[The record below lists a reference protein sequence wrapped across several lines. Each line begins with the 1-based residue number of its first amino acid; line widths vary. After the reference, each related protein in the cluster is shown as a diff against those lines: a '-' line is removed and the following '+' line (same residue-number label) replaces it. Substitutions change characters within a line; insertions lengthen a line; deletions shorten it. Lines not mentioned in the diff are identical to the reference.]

1 MKQTLIACF
10 GFVTVLAAAA
20 ALGQTVPLD
29 VRDVRPGPA
38 AVTAVEDGVAVEWED
53 EADREWRATFSLDP
67 DLPLIESIAVDGA
80 AVVSAVRPFYQV
92 ETGTRRRGWNAFFD
106 FPPSHPDGTRHA
118 QGVFRLRSATARSIG
133 ERVELTFDGLRMGV
147 FEGAI
152 AYTIYPGSRLIQQE
166 AVAAT
171 DAADVAYYYDGGW
184 EMAAAADRT
193 PGGNMQTR
201 VSWYDT
207 AGALRHDVSTGF
219 DPERKPVQVRYRTLA
234 ATTAA
239 GSVAVFPAPHQYF
252 FPRDFT
258 SNLGHVWH
266 RSWRGRVSLGIR
278 QIRDTNWRFYPW
290 MNAPPGE
297 TQRMSVFFVLS
308 DGAAEAALDDVLAF
322 TNRDRFRPLDGY
334 KTLSTHWHLA
344 YTMQALEHGFDWT
357 PPFKPVLKAMGVDAS
372 IIMDF
377 HGDGHPRDLTD
388 LRLDELDAYFGA
400 LRAQSE
406 PDFLLIPSEEA
417 NVHFGGHWALVF
429 PRPVYWFMDR
439 PEGGAFETTHPR
451 YGTVYSTAD
460 AAELLELVRR
470 EGGVMYQTHP
480 RTKGSTGYPGPHRG
494 DRALPRPRL
503 SRRGVE
509 GDARRPLVPAAR
521 RAVAEPARRPERP
534 GAEEAH
540 LRRGRRVPVRRH
552 PRAVR
557 AHEHQLRAPR
567 RAAAVRPLGRGGRA
581 AGAGRLLHH
590 HRRGAAARGGL
601 LGLDRGPPRRLDGGG
616 LDVPLALRGDRVGRR
631 SRRHAPRGHPV
642 VADAGS
648 SAPEGSRSP
657 PTPPAGRGRGSR
669 SGTWPATARSS
680 IRRGGSEP
688 GCDARAGRMR
698 RHDARRPQAAPRGA
712 ARRGRQGLREMLCCS
727 RVSWF

>member
-29 VRDVRPGPA
+29 MRDVRPGPA
-38 AVTAVEDGVAVEWED
+38 VVTAVEDGVAVEWED

-67 DLPLIESIAVDGA
+67 DLPLIESIAVDGV

-106 FPPSHPDGTRHA
+106 YPPSHPDGTRHA
-118 QGVFRLRSATARSIG
+118 QGVFRLREATARTIG

-171 DAADVAYYYDGGW
+171 DAANVAYYYDGGW
-184 EMAAAADRT
+184 EMAAEADRA
-193 PGGNMQTR
+193 PGRNMQTR

-219 DPERKPVQVRYRTLA
+219 DPERKPVKVRYRTLA

-470 EGGVMYQTHP
+470 EGGIMYQTHP
-480 RTKGSTGYPGPHRG
+480 RTKGSTGFP
-494 DRALPRPRL
+494 DRIADTEHFRDPAYLGAGWKAMPADLSSPRL
-503 SRRGVE
+503 G
-509 GDARRPLVPAAR
+509 
-521 RAVAEPARRPERP
+521 ERS
-534 GAEEAH
+534 
-540 LRRGRRVPVRRH
+540 LN
-552 PRAVR
+552 
-557 AHEHQLRAPR
+557 
-567 RAAAVRPLGRGGRA
+567 
-581 AGAGRLLHH
+581 LLDD
-590 HRRGAAARGGL
+590 L
-601 LGLDRGPPRRLDGGG
+601 
-616 LDVPLALRGDRVGRR
+616 
-631 SRRHAPRGHPV
+631 
-642 VADAGS
+642 
-648 SAPEGSRSP
+648 SA
-657 PTPPAGRGRGSR
+657 
-669 SGTWPATARSS
+669 
-680 IRRGGSEP
+680 
-688 GCDARAGRMR
+688 
-698 RHDARRPQAAPRGA
+698 
-712 ARRGRQGLREMLCCS
+712 QGLRKRIFGEVDVFQFDGTHELYAHMNINYVRLDELPPFDRWGEAVEPLARGDFFTTTGEVLLPEVDFSASTEDRLDVWMEVDWTFPLRFAEIVWGDEAGGTHREVTPLS
-727 RVSWF
+727 RTRALGAGGFALAADASGWTWARVAVWDVAGNGAFVNPTWRE